1 MADAA
6 AITPRPSGEAED
18 EEDACRIC
26 HLPAEADRPLRHPC
40 ACRGSI
46 RFVHDDCLLRWL
58 AMRRGSSSSRCC
70 EVCKRAISTAPIY
83 AANAPAR
90 LPLPEFMLG
99 LANKLMA
106 WLLLLLSL
114 LFAVCVWE
122 LLMPLTTLW
131 VWRLALSRTW
141 AQVRRLLSVRTSAFS
156 RPFLIRFMP
165 SADTV
170 LACVSIRRAFL
181 RELPNIRQLNAPARL
196 AADAIAPLAL
206 WVARAEANL
215 QQRFGG
221 LDTLQVLALHT
232 VEASLM
238 VVIGDVAFA
247 LLLGF
252 LPFSLGRLLLCCVS
266 CLSFG
271 TLDTAPFSAS
281 TPSVLLLGY
290 GFILMVALLFTG
302 LHTFHQYSRGERLTI
317 AVYFHALTELVCW
330 LLTPLRLLPSIHVML
345 HRTFTFLH
353 RCFWGI
359 ISLANV
365 SLNLTAKLVLRPL
378 FLGCLLDICTSKLFG
393 VGTPQKLHLLFA
405 PSFASTALHWLIGCI
420 SLMLHS
426 LLSSFIRS
434 VFRVGV
440 SATGGQIKIGE
451 PFCKFYLK
459 ILPGLFLSVIYAAMV
474 ILVPVEIAFRLAP
487 TLFPLNI
494 TYFDPPT
501 QGSEHWQATRNYQ
514 ELLCALFLLKFL
526 IFNAIKYL
534 EPGML
539 VQKVLRYWLASTGQ
553 ALGFS
558 DLLTAEPDGIGE
570 SDSMTLKDQPDKR
583 RYVAVHVMLLMVLAW
598 LTVVI
603 FNAALLVAP
612 ISVGRALLFAIPQLP
627 VTGTLKSNDLFA
639 FVLGFCILST
649 IVAASRDAF
658 AYMTSGRTR
667 LLVSV
672 IGNWGITA
680 LKSCPLLFLWHLVP
694 GVAAAGNLEKNGWL
708 DKSCTFPRLL
718 H

>member
-1 MADAA
+1 
-6 AITPRPSGEAED
+6 
-18 EEDACRIC
+18 
-26 HLPAEADRPLRHPC
+26 
-40 ACRGSI
+40 
-46 RFVHDDCLLRWL
+46 
-58 AMRRGSSSSRCC
+58 
-70 EVCKRAISTAPIY
+70 
-83 AANAPAR
+83 
-90 LPLPEFMLG
+90 MLG

-114 LFAVCVWE
+114 LFAICVWE

-141 AQVRRLLSVRTSAFS
+141 AQVCRLLSVRTTAFS

-165 SADTV
+165 SAYTV
-170 LACVSIRRAFL
+170 LACVSIRRTFL

-206 WVARAEANL
+206 WVVRDEANL

-238 VVIGDVAFA
+238 VVLTRDIHYQVIIGDVAFA

-252 LPFSLGRLLLCCVS
+252 LPFSLGRILLCCVS

-290 GFILMVALLFTG
+290 GFILM
-302 LHTFHQYSRGERLTI
+302 YSRGEELLTI
-317 AVYFHALTELVCW
+317 TVYFHALTDLAYW
-330 LLTPLRLLPSIHVML
+330 LLTPLRLLPSVHVML
-345 HRTFTFLH
+345 HGTFTFLH
-353 RCFWGI
+353 RFFWGTK
-359 ISLANV
+359 SLANV

-393 VGTPQKLHLLFA
+393 LEIPQKLHLLFA

-426 LLSSFIRS
+426 SLSSFIRS
-434 VFRVGV
+434 VFRLGV

-451 PFCKFYLK
+451 PFCNFYLK

-487 TLFPLNI
+487 ALFPLNI

-501 QGSEHWQATRNYQ
+501 QGSELWQATRNYQ

-534 EPGML
+534 EPGVL
-539 VQKVLRYWLASTGQ
+539 VQKVLRYWLSSTGQ

-558 DLLTAEPDGIGE
+558 DLLTAEPDGTGE
-570 SDSMTLKDQPDKR
+570 SDSMTPKDQHSSPAEAKDK
-583 RYVAVHVMLLMVLAW
+583 
-598 LTVVI
+598 
-603 FNAALLVAP
+603 
-612 ISVGRALLFAIPQLP
+612 
-627 VTGTLKSNDLFA
+627 
-639 FVLGFCILST
+639 
-649 IVAASRDAF
+649 
-658 AYMTSGRTR
+658 
-667 LLVSV
+667 
-672 IGNWGITA
+672 
-680 LKSCPLLFLWHLVP
+680 
-694 GVAAAGNLEKNGWL
+694 
-708 DKSCTFPRLL
+708 
-718 H
+718 